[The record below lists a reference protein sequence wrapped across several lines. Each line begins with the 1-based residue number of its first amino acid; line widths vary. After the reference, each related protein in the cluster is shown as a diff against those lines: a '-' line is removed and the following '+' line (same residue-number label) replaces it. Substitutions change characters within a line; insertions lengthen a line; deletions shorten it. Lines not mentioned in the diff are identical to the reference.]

1 MIYILWPKKTSYILI
16 CTCITDD
23 YFTGISMPKDKIPT
37 LLNYLHSRE
46 NALLQK
52 YFRLASLNSWKY
64 SVPLTD
70 DCLQAALL
78 LSCTT
83 FSASLWETRWHHF
96 PLPPQNIWSSPSCSC
111 SLMLPLPLWGNC
123 VGVTALS
130 CCCNWLSHVPA
141 PCPVPAGA
149 CGAAQWARAQTCLKP
164 KIWDFQI
171 NFWTVSWAAWDQNP
185 YYSCG
190 RRAPSKQIQT
200 RDKFLLLWYRVGLAY

>member
-1 MIYILWPKKTSYILI
+1 MHSY
-16 CTCITDD
+16 
-23 YFTGISMPKDKIPT
+23 
-37 LLNYLHSRE
+37 
-46 NALLQK
+46 
-52 YFRLASLNSWKY
+52 RLASLNSWKY

-111 SLMLPLPLWGNC
+111 SQLPDASSPTVGKLRWCNSPELQLQLALTCSCSLPCASWCLWG
-123 VGVTALS
+123 
-130 CCCNWLSHVPA
+130 
-141 PCPVPAGA
+141 
-149 CGAAQWARAQTCLKP
+149 AQWARAQTCLKP